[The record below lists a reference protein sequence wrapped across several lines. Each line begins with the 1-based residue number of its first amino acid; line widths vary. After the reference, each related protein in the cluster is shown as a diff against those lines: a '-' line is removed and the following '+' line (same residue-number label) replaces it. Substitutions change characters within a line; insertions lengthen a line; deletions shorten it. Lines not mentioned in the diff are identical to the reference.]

1 MSLSRAT
8 TVPPTADVTIE
19 YCPICY
25 PQRPMVIKTVETTLR
40 ARPERF
46 IFECPACG
54 AVKQVP
60 APLLREP
67 SIMMLAHPGWPCIKA
82 QN

>member
-1 MSLSRAT
+1 MPLGHGIATLSAA
-8 TVPPTADVTIE
+8 PPIE

-60 APLLREP
+60 APLL
-67 SIMMLAHPGWPCIKA
+67 
-82 QN
+82 QNQHD